1 MLKIEFL
8 IINVFSSYYFMT
20 ILVRILV
27 MAWAA
32 QAVKRKAGKPSS
44 LFEAYA
50 MYPYGYYM
58 QPYPMMPPPG
68 PAYPGGYPM
77 MAAQSMPPQPPPYP
91 YGSYYMPQGYYPM
104 APFPSAARPQ
114 VEPPQVGADP
124 EPAIP
129 DVPVNTPVPV
139 RFVEKMNPEPRRVT
153 VEKRQKPDVS
163 TPNPLKDALA
173 SALNEASQQID
184 KANKH
189 AKLNFVSFDD
199 LDFAPHHSTAAPV
212 SLSAE
217 SVPIDDHILNWR
229 ELVGLPASN
238 PVMKAGAPVLHDG
251 VTPHLDGAPQ

>member
-1 MLKIEFL
+1 
-8 IINVFSSYYFMT
+8 
-20 ILVRILV
+20 
-27 MAWAA
+27 MALTAH
-32 QAVKRKAGKPSS
+32 AVKRKAGKPSS

-58 QPYPMMPPPG
+58 QPYPMMQPQGPPFPG
-68 PAYPGGYPM
+68 AYPM

-104 APFPSAARPQ
+104 APFPSAPRPQ
-114 VEPPQVGADP
+114 VSEAPPQVRSDP

-129 DVPVNTPVPV
+129 DVPVNTPAPV
-139 RFVEKMNPEPRRVT
+139 RFVERRADPEPQRFSVD
-153 VEKRQKPDVS
+153 KRQKTDLS
-163 TPNPLKDALA
+163 APNPLKDALA

-199 LDFAPHHSTAAPV
+199 LDFSPRHSTPAPV
-212 SLSAE
+212 SMSEE

-238 PVMKAGAPVLHDG
+238 PVMEAGVPVKHDG
-251 VTPHLDGAPQ
+251 VTPHLDGAAP